1 MPLYDNEKKTGSLVI
16 VLFMDTINID
26 ADYAAR

>member
-1 MPLYDNEKKTGSLVI
+1 MPLYDNENKTGSLLI

-26 ADYAAR
+26 ADLIV